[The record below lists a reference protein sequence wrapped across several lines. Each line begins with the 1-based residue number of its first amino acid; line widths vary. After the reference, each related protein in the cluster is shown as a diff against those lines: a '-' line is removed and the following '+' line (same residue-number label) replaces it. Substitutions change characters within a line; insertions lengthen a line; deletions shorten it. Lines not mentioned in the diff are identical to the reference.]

1 MPYKII
7 NWGKYQFHSDRDSNP
22 WVKLHRTILLSA
34 DFFAIPKVRRWE
46 WPLLLLLANH
56 STGIIE
62 DNDHD
67 IAFKLR
73 YKDWETVPWDCKPFI
88 GKLLEAVD
96 PSGNHTDTR
105 GCLEERRGEEIRGEK
120 KESVSYPEHFE
131 IFWKAS
137 PRTGNK
143 KRAAAKWA
151 KLSVEQRQDA
161 GAGVVRQRKWRE
173 AWAKADP
180 KHFIPS
186 WKHMERWLRDE
197 QWVDFL
203 DKPKIRVPKHM
214 DESERDR
221 LQEQRARMDKARE
234 ADEAQAE
241 RVSANIAAK
250 GRGTT
255 QDGPQGLAPVSQ
267 QEEE

>member
-34 DFFAIPKVRRWE
+34 DFFAIPEVRRWE

-56 STGIIE
+56 ATGIIE

-88 GKLLEAVD
+88 GKLLEAVE
-96 PSGNHTDTR
+96 PSGNHTDTI
-105 GCLEERRGEEIRGEK
+105 GCLEERRGEKKRGEK
-120 KESVSYPEHFE
+120 KEGVSYSEDFE

-143 KRAAAKWA
+143 KRAGAQWVR
-151 KLSVEQRQDA
+151 LTNEQRNEA
-161 GAGVVRQRKWRE
+161 RGGVVRQLKWRK
-173 AWAKADP
+173 AWAKADT
-180 KHFIPS
+180 KYFIPS
-186 WKHMERWLRDE
+186 WKYMEYWLRDE
-197 QWVDFL
+197 QWADEL
-203 DKPKIRVPKHM
+203 EPPKQKTPKHM
-214 DESERDR
+214 DEFERDR
-221 LQEQRARMDKARE
+221 WFEEQRARK
-234 ADEAQAE
+234 ADEAQAK
-241 RVSANIAAK
+241 RAANNIAAK
-250 GRGTT
+250 GEGTT
-255 QDGPQGLAPVSQ
+255 PDGPERLGPVNVPQ
-267 QEEE
+267 QEGEK